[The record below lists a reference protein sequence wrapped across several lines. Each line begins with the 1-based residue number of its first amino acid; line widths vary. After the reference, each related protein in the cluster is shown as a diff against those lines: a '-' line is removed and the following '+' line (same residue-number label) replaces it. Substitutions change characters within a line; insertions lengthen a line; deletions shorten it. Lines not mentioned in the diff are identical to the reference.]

1 MDAAQ
6 SNDAQG
12 QRIKEQMMSGALGKL
27 KKAWFGV
34 LYLAVS
40 LIQTN
45 CVLCWLVDDEVV
57 VDLVKKQIDGYEKKN
72 QSWIIEGFPRTKVQA
87 SSLQGMGI
95 IPDKFVNITVP
106 KAVSV
111 SKIKFSLGE
120 RGSQL

>member
-12 QRIKEQMMSGALGKL
+12 QRIKEQMMSGA
-27 KKAWFGV
+27 
-34 LYLAVS
+34 
-40 LIQTN
+40 
-45 CVLCWLVDDEVV
+45 LVDDEVV

-95 IPDKFVNITVP
+95 IPDKFINITVP